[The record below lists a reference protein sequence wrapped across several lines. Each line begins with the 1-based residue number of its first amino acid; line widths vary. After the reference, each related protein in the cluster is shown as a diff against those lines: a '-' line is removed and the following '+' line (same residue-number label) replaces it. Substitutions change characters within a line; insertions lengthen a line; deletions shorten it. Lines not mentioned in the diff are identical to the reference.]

1 MKNKMKYIVIAVLIL
16 VVCSAGVVA
25 NNYWYRTT
33 PCNAID
39 ISLTDARVITFLDT
53 TNMATPTVYKCNYK
67 CNYNG
72 YNTWLV
78 NWHTQT
84 QSQRVYVDIVTG
96 QIVETGPKPG
106 PCWHTVETFQGR
118 YDRVTPIFT
127 IKGDTWRMNWE
138 TVGRENESLISVAV
152 YKDLLFPTFVD
163 GFSGNNYPFSDTYC
177 VYEGAGTY
185 NLGILAHELEYYS
198 ITVEDFY

>member
-1 MKNKMKYIVIAVLIL
+1 MKNKMKYVVSAVLIL

-25 NNYWYRTT
+25 NNYWYWTT
-33 PCNAID
+33 PCDALD
-39 ISLTDARVITFLDT
+39 ISLTDAGVIDFLDRN
-53 TNMATPTVYKCNYK
+53 NMATGTVYNCK
-67 CNYNG
+67 NYNG
-72 YNTWLV
+72 HNTWLV
-78 NWHTQT
+78 CWHTKT
-84 QSQRVYVDIVTG
+84 QSQRVYVDIYTG
-96 QIVETGPKPG
+96 DIIGTAPEPEPS
-106 PCWHTVETFQGR
+106 WHTVETFQGR